1 MKVLKTVEEVSG
13 EGLIGL
19 LGQRV
24 TLFCA
29 AYIYT
34 GELIGV
40 NDTCVKLK
48 DASIVYETGSLTD
61 KVWKDAQ
68 KLPHDWYIQCAMIES
83 FGLLK

>member
-19 LGQRV
+19 LGQRI
-24 TLFCA
+24 TIFCS

-34 GELIGV
+34 GELVGV
-40 NDTCVKLK
+40 NETCVKLK
-48 DASIVYETGSLTD
+48 DASIVYDTGSLDT
-61 KVWKDAQ
+61 KTWSDAQ
-68 KLPHDWYIQCAMIES
+68 KLPSDWYIQSTSIES